1 LCQSLG
7 AEVHRL
13 ALQVQVL
20 EESDTLAIEAE
31 VVRVRLH
38 QAYHRLTLQL
48 PLYVA
53 CSVWQ
58 ASLAPLCG
66 CLVG

>member
-31 VVRVRLH
+31 AVQVRLH
-38 QAYHRLTLQL
+38 EAYHRLVLQL
-48 PLYVA
+48 PLCFTSCWV
-53 CSVWQ
+53 
-58 ASLAPLCG
+58 L
-66 CLVG
+66 